1 MKKVGLKLIAST
13 LLSVLVFASFLGIN
27 AKSNKELKPGTYDPK
42 ENATVVAKMD
52 DPAGLVKVQPLVTP
66 TDSYYNTQKNY
77 SHSSSLLGNIE
88 GTWDAYTGK
97 GTTIAIIDDGFDY
110 QHSEYTRSDGS
121 SAILSTSRYYYYSN
135 GYVYNKSYSS
145 DPTCIAEDWALQSD
159 NTTYAWNTHGTNTST
174 TAAAPMNNGGGV
186 GIAPEADILAIKVD
200 MNLAS
205 IYHAIQYAVDQGV
218 DVINMSIGAYAET
231 FTDGFGNTQSGVSS
245 TATYLDSKCQAAYN
259 AGIIVVAA
267 AGNHA
272 TWHKSY
278 PACNYKVIGVGAL
291 AQNSTTSLAG
301 FTNYVSTSQ
310 SGEINVDIMA
320 PGYVFTAG
328 RNGTESS
335 PTHAYFST
343 QGTSFSSPIVAAAAC
358 LWKQKYP
365 SGTPDQFLS
374 QLQST
379 ASGVG
384 SYENLNIRTGVG
396 PSNIEQGRINI
407 GNLLDIDSPFVSL
420 KKSNFSLLTGETSQ
434 IELDTYNGSLSYS
447 SDNTNVAT
455 VSDSGLIRGVGSG
468 SATITVT
475 ASKNSKTATA
485 TASVSVSSGI
495 APTSISFNPASIS
508 LEIGDTYNAEET
520 IVTVPSN
527 ASRLFLYESGDE
539 SVFTVD
545 DYGVITA
552 VGAGEDEL
560 LVMGE
565 NDTEAYLT
573 VSVTA
578 PAEPTSW
585 DKVTSISEG
594 DYLIVYEAGN
604 KAFNG
609 GLSSLDV
616 TNNTISVSVSNN
628 KIAYSA
634 ATEAA
639 KFTIASVTDGYSIKS
654 ASGSY
659 IGRSASTNGMDTSTS
674 NAYVNTISISSG
686 NATISGSGGKI
697 LCFNTGADQQ
707 RFRYMSSGGSI
718 QLYKATTGGTP
729 VPTVSDVTISPSSL
743 SLDVYNNKTGN
754 LTATVTGTNSPSQE
768 VTWTTGNS
776 SVATVSGGTV
786 TAVGAGSTTIT
797 ATSVAD
803 NTKSGSCT
811 VTVTD
816 STPATLSSIS
826 VSTAP
831 SNTSY
836 EVGDYFDPTGLVINR
851 IYSNSSYNDTYSYAG
866 HTSEFSFSPSLD
878 TPLTTSHTSVT
889 ITYGGKSTTQ
899 SITVTSSGGGGGGTT
914 TGTYT
919 IGWGTA
925 SGTAGTYSNFTSTSG
940 SVTDILS
947 FSSQKNSG
955 TNDPAYNSSNN
966 ELRLYYNSGGKGNS
980 ITITPASDVTFTS
993 FSMTTSTTPNV
1004 KYSVDGG
1011 TATSASRSNYTYT
1024 PASDFEATS
1033 SLLIQNVNTTN
1044 TQLRILTITITYETV
1059 DESDKVIGSLSASYS
1074 GGNIYVG
1081 ENLDASKVSVTANF
1095 TDSTKYSS
1103 EALSSSD
1110 YSLSTLDSSSAGIK
1124 SITVTYTG
1132 SLTTLTT
1139 PLTTSFNVTVVSDN
1153 VTNVTVSNTK
1163 TYHPGETIVKSD
1175 ITVTLS
1181 WASGKADTTTT
1192 DFSFASDGYQ
1202 FTYSDA
1208 PSGGTSA
1215 SKQFS
1220 ITYDNNLYNFSVS
1233 VSRVAYQ
1240 AVAGTTDTLNRA
1252 TTGVSS
1258 GSTSYTS
1265 WSGKTGTSGSV
1276 YAGQSAGGNDSIQ
1289 LRSDNSNSGVIMTS
1303 SGGKVAKVTIVW
1315 QSNTSNGRTVNIYGK
1330 NSAYSA
1336 PTDLYN
1342 SSNQGTLL
1350 GTIAKGTSTEL
1361 TISGDY
1367 SYIGLRSNSGA
1378 MYITSI
1384 SIQFA
1389 GGADNPTNVSNYI
1402 MYEDT
1407 DGQCTT
1413 KLSSALEKL
1422 NSMSNSD
1429 KDTFMTSTD
1438 YVIATARERIE
1449 AWARHEGKTLSL
1461 TNNTF
1466 VVNSAS
1472 ISPITNNVTNN
1483 PTLTIVII
1491 VATMSLISIGGY
1503 FFIRRKHE

>member
-13 LLSVLVFASFLGIN
+13 LLSVLVFASFLGI
-27 AKSNKELKPGTYDPK
+27 KSNNSKKYKPGDYIVS
-42 ENATVVAKMD
+42 ENAYY
-52 DPAGLVKVQPLVTP
+52 AGEI
-66 TDSYYNTQKNY
+66 DSEVGLTKAEPYFAPSDTYYSAQKAR
-77 SHSSSLLGNIE
+77 SHSTSMIGDIE
-88 GTWDAYTGK
+88 SVWDSYTGK
-97 GTTIAIIDDGFDY
+97 GTKIAIIDDGFDY
-110 QHSEYTRSDGS
+110 NHPEYVRSDGS
-121 SAILSTSRYYYYSN
+121 SAILPESRYYFVSGSKVDYQEYSETPSCLAEN
-135 GYVYNKSYSS
+135 WAKDSS
-145 DPTCIAEDWALQSD
+145 G
-159 NTTYAWNTHGTNTST
+159 TYRWDTHGTNTST
-174 TAAAPMNNGGGV
+174 TAAAPINSVGGV
-186 GIAPEADILAIKVD
+186 GIAPEADILALKIDMQFVSISYAIK
-200 MNLAS
+200 
-205 IYHAIQYAVDQGV
+205 YAVEQKV
-218 DVINMSIGAYAET
+218 DVINMSLGAYADS
-231 FTDGFGNTQSGVSS
+231 FTDVDGNYHAGSSGL
-245 TATYLDSKCQAAYN
+245 TTYLDNSLQYAYN
-259 AGIIVVAA
+259 NGVIVVAA

-272 TWHKSY
+272 TTYKSY

-291 AQNSTTSLAG
+291 GKNTPTTFAQ
-301 FTNYVSTSQ
+301 FTNYVGSSQ
-310 SGEINVDIMA
+310 TGEVNVDILA
-320 PGYVFTAG
+320 PGFVYTAG
-328 RNGTESS
+328 LSGDQGS
-335 PTHAYFST
+335 PSHTYFET

-358 LWKQKYP
+358 LWKEKYP

-374 QLQST
+374 ELQST
-379 ASGVG
+379 ASDIGA
-384 SYENLNIRTGVG
+384 YTNINIRTNVG
-396 PSNIEQGRINI
+396 PSNITNGRLNVA
-407 GNLLDIDSPFVSL
+407 NLLNIDEPYVSTAQ
-420 KKSNFSLLTGETSQ
+420 SNIALQVGGTKQ
-434 IELDTYNGSLSYS
+434 IDLIASNGTITYS
-447 SDNTNVAT
+447 SNTPSVAT
-455 VSDSGLIRGVGSG
+455 VSNSGLVRAVGTG
-468 SATITVT
+468 NATITVT
-475 ASKNSKTATA
+475 ATKNGDTATA
-485 TASVSVSSGI
+485 TISVTVSSDI
-495 APTSISFNPASIS
+495 VATSMEFVPSSIS
-508 LEIGDTYNAEET
+508 LEIGGTYNAEET
-520 IVTVPSN
+520 IVTDPVN
-527 ASRLFLYESGDE
+527 ASRDFMFESLATN
-539 SVFTVD
+539 VFTVD
-545 DYGVITA
+545 ELTGVITA
-552 VGAGEDEL
+552 VGAGSGRLYCISSECD
-560 LVMGE
+560 
-565 NDTEAYLT
+565 AYLDVT
-573 VSVTA
+573 VTA
-578 PAEPTSW
+578 PQTPTSW
-585 DKVTSISEG
+585 DKVTTISEG
-594 DYLIVYEAGN
+594 DYLIVYEAGS

-616 TNNTISVSVSNN
+616 ANNTIGVTISNGR
-628 KIAYSA
+628 IAYSA

-639 KFTIASVTDGYSIKS
+639 KFTISALTNGYSIKS
-654 ASGSY
+654 ASGYY
-659 IGRSASTNGMDTSTS
+659 IGCSTNSNTITTSTTS
-674 NAYVNTISISSG
+674 ELVNTIAISSG
-686 NATISGSGGKI
+686 DATITGTSGKK
-697 LCFNTGADQQ
+697 LLFNTAADQQ

-718 QLYKATTGGTP
+718 QLYKATTGGAP
-729 VPTVSDVTISPSSL
+729 LPTVSGVTVSPNTL
-743 SLDVYNNKTGN
+743 SLDVYTNPNGY
-754 LTATVTGTNSPSQE
+754 LAATVNGDNNPSQE
-768 VTWTTGNS
+768 VTWLS
-776 SVATVSGGTV
+776 SDASIATVVEGEV
-786 TAVGAGSTTIT
+786 TAISKGTATIT

-811 VTVTD
+811 VTVAD
-816 STPATLSSIS
+816 STPVTLSSIS
-826 VSTAP
+826 VKTAP
-831 SNTSY
+831 TKTSY
-836 EVGDYFDPTGLVINR
+836 EVDDYFDPTGLVITR
-851 IYSNSSYNDTYSYAG
+851 HYSDNSESDYTYAN
-866 HTSEFSFSPSLD
+866 HTSEFSFDPDLS
-878 TPLTTSHTSVT
+878 TALTTSDTSVT
-889 ITYGGKSTTQ
+889 ITYGGISTTQ
-899 SITVTSSGGGGGGTT
+899 SITVTSSGGGGGGTSSR
-914 TGTYT
+914 TYT

-925 SGTAGTYSNFTSTSG
+925 SGTAGTYSNFTTTSG
-940 SVTDILS
+940 SVTNILS

-966 ELRLYYNSGGKGNS
+966 ELRLYYHSGGKGNS

-993 FSMTTSTTPNV
+993 FSMTTSTSPSV

-1011 TATSASRSNYTYT
+1011 TATSASRSDYTYT

-1081 ENLDASKVSVTANF
+1081 DNLDTSKVSVTANF

-1103 EALSSSD
+1103 ETLSSSD

-1132 SLTTLTT
+1132 SLATLTT
-1139 PLTTSFNVTVVSDN
+1139 PLTTSFNVTVVADT

-1192 DFSFASDGYQ
+1192 DFSFANDGYQ

-1220 ITYDNNLYNFSVS
+1220 ITYDNNSYNFSVS

-1252 TTGVSS
+1252 TTGVTS
-1258 GSTSYTS
+1258 GSTTYTS

-1276 YAGQSAGGNDSIQ
+1276 YAGQSAGNYDSIQ
-1289 LRSDNSNSGVIMTS
+1289 LRSDNSNSGIIMTS

-1367 SYIGLRSNSGA
+1367 EYIGIRSASGA

-1389 GGADNPTNVSNYI
+1389 GGTDNPTNVSNYI

-1407 DGQCTT
+1407 NGQCIT
-1413 KLSSALEKL
+1413 KLSQALTKL
-1422 NSMSNSD
+1422 NSMSDDD
-1429 KDTFMTSTD
+1429 KNTFMTSND
-1438 YVIATARERIE
+1438 YVISTARERIE
-1449 AWARHEGKTLSL
+1449 AWARHEGKTFSL

-1483 PTLTIVII
+1483 PTLTIVVIFT
-1491 VATMSLISIGGY
+1491 TMSLISIGGY